1 MRDVQKVRGQLSEI
15 LNLADPK
22 NRDDYVS
29 VTLTDDIDP
38 YKPKEQLEKV
48 YSRILEV
55 RMDNERTRKKLE
67 FKDEDIRIENPLET
81 FSDFYEE
88 MQGRRLSLEETEMM
102 TQIFDALKGEEK

>member
-1 MRDVQKVRGQLSEI
+1 M
-15 LNLADPK
+15 
-22 NRDDYVS
+22 
-29 VTLTDDIDP
+29 
-38 YKPKEQLEKV
+38 